1 MASPDQD
8 QAPPEATSPADDESG
23 APVSSSPRGSDEG
36 APTKAKPAPRSG
48 SFRPSEPPLDGANH
62 RKELRFWELETRG
75 LTAAFWGAIVAFT
88 VAFWVTPY
96 LPLIDYH
103 QHVAIAAIMQRMFA
117 GGEERA
123 LYDINLITYNGGFH
137 VMTALLSYV
146 MPAEHAGRLVMSA
159 YPFLFG
165 SAVLGLCRAAHRPR
179 WYALL
184 ALPVVYSRGMAWGFA
199 NWNLTFPVA
208 LLGIGYFI
216 RYSRGEKHTLVKL
229 LAISVFC
236 AYGHVLAMLCLCA
249 GIGVV
254 QLSRVRALGP
264 TWGARFMRLLQS
276 PLPVMPGVVW
286 CVFVYRYQTRSSFS
300 NWAEASFEGLDDP
313 LWFKIRHV
321 FDMATG
327 NLWDMSDTI
336 LVALA
341 MGVALI
347 LSVAGSPEPP
357 SSSVEDNDDARALR
371 WLAVF
376 FTLCYFVIPKVFI
389 ATWFIYERFPPLAI
403 ACLAAALP
411 LRLFPHRDEL
421 RASAAGFA
429 VAASLNT
436 VRAFATMGDQADASA
451 IIDAIPAGR
460 KLIAVTHDATTE
472 RISREVYVHLPA
484 LYQARRVGEIAY
496 TFTKF
501 ESMPVHY
508 KPGKAPPTVQPGF
521 EWDGMKYDVHAPW
534 ARAYDITLVRT
545 GPGEIDPAPVVFR
558 DERSKVRL
566 LARRG
571 RFFLYDT
578 TLLSV
583 TEPGSWPDQKEPL
596 RHAEPRARCRGHGRA
611 VLRVLSFHRVFRV
624 HRSSEPR
631 SSHVPP
637 LVDPDA
643 DRGGGGRRS
652 GLHGARPRR

>member
-1 MASPDQD
+1 VDAVWSASMASPDQD
-8 QAPPEATSPADDESG
+8 PTHHDPAAESLAEASADEPTDEPG
-23 APVSSSPRGSDEG
+23 RAETGPKPRSPR
-36 APTKAKPAPRSG
+36 PTEPA
-48 SFRPSEPPLDGANH
+48 LDSSNH
-62 RKELRFWELETRG
+62 RKQLRFWELETRG
-75 LTAAFWGAIVAFT
+75 LTAAFWGAILAFT

-103 QHVAIAAIMQRMFA
+103 QHVAIAAILQRMFA

-137 VMTALLSYV
+137 VMTALLAYV

-208 LLGIGYFI
+208 LLGVGYFL
-216 RYSRGEKHTLVKL
+216 RYARGERHTLVKL

-254 QLSRVRALGP
+254 QLSRLRALGP
-264 TWGARFMRLLQS
+264 TWGARWMRLLQS

-286 CVFVYRYQTRSSFS
+286 CVFVYRYQTRASFS

-313 LWFKIRHV
+313 LWFKLRHV
-321 FDMATG
+321 FDMSAG

-357 SSSVEDNDDARALR
+357 SSSAEDNDDARALR

-403 ACLAAALP
+403 ACIVAALP

-429 VAASLNT
+429 IAASLNT

-460 KLIAVTHDATTE
+460 KLITVTHDATTE

-521 EWDGMKYDVHAPW
+521 EWDGMKYDVDAPW

-545 GPGEIDPAPVVFR
+545 GQGEVDPAPVVFR
-558 DERSKVRL
+558 DERFKVRL

-583 TEPGSWPDQKEPL
+583 AEPLPWPDQKDPL
-596 RHAEPRARCRGHGRA
+596 RAAGAWARC
-611 VLRVLSFHRVFRV
+611 LSSWPSRLPPLPLVPPPFL
-624 HRSSEPR
+624 RSSI
-631 SSHVPP
+631 V
-637 LVDPDA
+637 
-643 DRGGGGRRS
+643 
-652 GLHGARPRR
+652 